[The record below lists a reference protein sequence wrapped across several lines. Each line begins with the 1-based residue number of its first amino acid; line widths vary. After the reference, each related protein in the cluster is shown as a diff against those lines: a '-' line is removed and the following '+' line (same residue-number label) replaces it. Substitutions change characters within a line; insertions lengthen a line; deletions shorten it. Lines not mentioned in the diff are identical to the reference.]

1 MDLNAVAQLSAL
13 VVAVLNAH
21 ADPSASLNPHPDILT
36 TPRQKLAVQTASS
49 LWAGYF
55 VQAFFSSKYS

>member
-21 ADPSASLNPHPDILT
+21 AGSLALLNPTTDILIS
-36 TPRQKLAVQTASS
+36 PSHLS
-49 LWAGYF
+49 
-55 VQAFFSSKYS
+55 